1 MPTVTAIRKVETR
14 PLWSGIVASP
24 DRSEP
29 SGVSVALSSH
39 GVMTSNGPR
48 DRLAMLVPSP
58 LPAPI
63 LGPSS
68 GVSVEDTVIDRVH
81 LFDPRS
87 TRETPHTVLPRGM
100 HPAGYLHTSPR
111 RSTLTRSRSGVSVV
125 SRIDPRSTL
134 DARRSTRD
142 RCLIPMIH
150 AEGAIAKG
158 AITCASLMKVSAI
171 TTSQVPLP
179 TPERQSRH
187 DYQSSYVD
195 NGRRC

>member
-134 DARRSTRD
+134 DARRSTLD
-142 RCLIPMIH
+142 
-150 AEGAIAKG
+150 AG
-158 AITCASLMKVSAI
+158 
-171 TTSQVPLP
+171 PLP
-179 TPERQSRH
+179 YPDDSRGRCYCQRCDNLRLIDESLRYHNISSTPTNTRKAIPT
-187 DYQSSYVD
+187 
-195 NGRRC
+195 